1 MEKAYDVK
9 VLVEKLKGRGLDL
22 AEGGAV
28 IALEE
33 VMEWVSESAIV
44 STTPYDDLLSSI
56 FPFIK
61 VELLKQIDKID
72 GRLIKLK
79 VKSDN

>member
-56 FPFIK
+56 FPLIK

-72 GRLIKLK
+72 GE
-79 VKSDN
+79 VG